1 MRIVSVCPVK
11 NFDGR
16 KLLRAIAVFNGVCL
30 LVIFMLLLNLR
41 VALASGPSLPDVS
54 EGQIQ
59 EAEGK
64 IVPVRFLPGEPLYFA
79 ILVKEFVNKIFQ
91 PSSAKRAEFDL
102 VLSGKRLKEAYLLVL
117 RGDTVAASSTL
128 DRYSQQIT
136 KMTDNLQKARSQNQ
150 EVVPAVDGMAQ
161 NMQNHEIL
169 FSAILKKTKGTKSAA
184 GLEPAFPN
192 ALKSFVKAIFVIN
205 TIKPG
210 VKDRFKTA
218 TASAQLKK
226 TAPLD
231 EPDTDTPLFSPEAKP
246 RRIIY

>member
-1 MRIVSVCPVK
+1 MKKVSVC
-11 NFDGR
+11 
-16 KLLRAIAVFNGVCL
+16 LI
-30 LVIFMLLLNLR
+30 VIFLLFFNLH
-41 VALASGPSLPDVS
+41 VVLASSLGLPDVS

-64 IVPVRFLPGEPLYFA
+64 IVPVRFLPGDPLYFA
-79 ILVKEFVNKIFQ
+79 ILGKEFVNRIFQ

-117 RGDTVAASSTL
+117 KGNTNEASDTL
-128 DRYSQQIT
+128 NRYSKQIGN
-136 KMTDNLQKARSQNQ
+136 MTDNLQKARSQNQ
-150 EVVPAVDGMAQ
+150 EVTPIVDSMAQ

-169 FSAILKKTKGTKSAA
+169 FSAIYKKTKNTKNAA
-184 GLEPAFPN
+184 NLQPALSN
-192 ALKSFVKAIFVIN
+192 ALKSFVKAVFVIN

-218 TASAQLKK
+218 TSSAQLKK
-226 TAPLD
+226 IVPADDT
-231 EPDTDTPLFSPEAKP
+231 DTDTPLFSPSAKP

>member
-1 MRIVSVCPVK
+1 MKKI
-11 NFDGR
+11 
-16 KLLRAIAVFNGVCL
+16 LACL
-30 LVIFMLLLNLR
+30 IFYFVLFANLQT
-41 VALASGPSLPDVS
+41 VMASNLGLPDVS
-54 EGQIQ
+54 DGQIQ

-64 IVPVRFLPGEPLYFA
+64 IVPVRFLPDEPLYFA

-117 RGDTVAASSTL
+117 KGNMQGASGAL
-128 DRYSQQIT
+128 DQYSKQIG

-150 EVVPAVDGMAQ
+150 EVVPAVDGIAQ

-169 FSAILKKTKGTKSAA
+169 FSAISEKTNGAKRAA
-184 GLEPAFPN
+184 LEPAFSN
-192 ALKSFVKAIFVIN
+192 ALKNFVKAVFVIN

-226 TAPLD
+226 AVQI
-231 EPDTDTPLFSPEAKP
+231 EETDPPFLTPGEKP

>member
-1 MRIVSVCPVK
+1 MRFVFAC
-11 NFDGR
+11 
-16 KLLRAIAVFNGVCL
+16 LIAVFVL
-30 LVIFMLLLNLR
+30 FSNLHA
-41 VALASGPSLPDVS
+41 VLAGNLGLPDVS

-79 ILVKEFVNKIFQ
+79 ILAKEFVNKIFQ

-136 KMTDNLQKARSQNQ
+136 KMTDSLQKARSQNQ

-169 FSAILKKTKGTKSAA
+169 FSAILKKTKDTKSAA

-192 ALKSFVKAIFVIN
+192 ALKSFVKAIFMIN

-226 TAPLD
+226 TVPV
-231 EPDTDTPLFSPEAKP
+231 EETDTDTPLLSPGVKP